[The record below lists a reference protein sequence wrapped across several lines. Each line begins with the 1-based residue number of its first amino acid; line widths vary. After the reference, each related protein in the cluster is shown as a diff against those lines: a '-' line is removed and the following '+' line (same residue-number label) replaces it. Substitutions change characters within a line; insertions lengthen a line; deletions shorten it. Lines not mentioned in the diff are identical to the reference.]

1 MKTLKEKREELL
13 EKYKEKWEIPM
24 LQKVWWEKI
33 FKDIE
38 KQDKECFKEILDEIE
53 NVRTFDRT
61 PYEAIKDIKQII
73 KNKSGFEK

>member
-1 MKTLKEKREELL
+1 
-13 EKYKEKWEIPM
+13 M
-24 LQKVWWEKI
+24 LFRSLAGDRTYWIKSEDVE
-33 FKDIE
+33 
-38 KQDKECFKEILDEIE
+38 ECFNEISEEIE